1 MMVALNGGGGGGSMV
16 VRTEIVN
23 FRQRVI
29 PIPAQSTGE
38 NNIPPSS
45 KRLLVKFI
53 VMTSFTHHLWPT
65 VFRALLFARNP
76 ASPFSASA
84 TFEIRPVFFPRVLMP
99 PTFFFS
105 TTIDSIMKSLPPPL
119 FLCRH
124 FAVITMRKKEK
135 KKKETKIIEKAE
147 LVTRSC

>member
-76 ASPFSASA
+76 ASPFSSA
-84 TFEIRPVFFPRVLMP
+84 TFESGFLPACSHAANL
-99 PTFFFS
+99 FFS